1 MKVILSRLQHFS
13 LGAKLGVGFG
23 LLVLLTLIIGLQG
36 LLTSRETLAVLDRTY
51 QSDVLGVS
59 HLGRAESAFLRIG
72 RHVRQALLT
81 ADPTARKEVLSQIT
95 QSEAETFQMI
105 ESFKTKTFRE
115 STPRRLRG

>member
-81 ADPTARKEVLSQIT
+81 ADPTARK
-95 QSEAETFQMI
+95 
-105 ESFKTKTFRE
+105 
-115 STPRRLRG
+115 